1 MGSTEAMAK
10 MKEVI
15 KLERESVIPILKPKL
30 VMRLSY
36 LIEQPAD
43 RTDFMKLCKRIEY
56 TIRAWY
62 LLQFEDLMQ
71 LYTLFNPVNG
81 AEKLEQ
87 QNLSSDEIDVLEQ
100 NFLTHFFKVMEKS
113 NFKIVTN
120 EEIDVARNGQY
131 LLNLPITVDESKLD
145 KNLFSR
151 YFKEHP
157 QKNLPEFSDKYIVFR
172 RGIGIDKT
180 TDYFFMEKLDM
191 LVARFWQW
199 ILGVTKLKK
208 LLSRKTK
215 VMESSESQE
224 PDETVGET
232 ELPDLYVERIQLK
245 KMELNMQNL
254 LGKITIQEPTFDR
267 MIVVYRRASSDEK
280 KDRGIHVK
288 HFRSI
293 PMADMELV
301 LPEKKNPSLTPMDW
315 VKFLSSVVIGLVTLI
330 SSLEMPKSDIWVVIA
345 ILSGVIGYCSKIYF
359 SFQQNLVNYQN
370 LITKSV
376 YDKQLDSGRGTL
388 LHLCD
393 DVIQQEVKEVI
404 VSYFILMEQGKAT
417 IQDLDFRCEELIKDE
432 FGVQCNFD
440 VVDAV
445 QKLEKLGLVTRDII
459 GRIVCVP
466 LRRAN
471 DIIGATTEELVMKA
485 RKTSAA

>member
-267 MIVVYRRASSDEK
+267 MIVVYR
-280 KDRGIHVK
+280 
-288 HFRSI
+288 
-293 PMADMELV
+293 
-301 LPEKKNPSLTPMDW
+301 
-315 VKFLSSVVIGLVTLI
+315 
-330 SSLEMPKSDIWVVIA
+330 
-345 ILSGVIGYCSKIYF
+345 
-359 SFQQNLVNYQN
+359 FQQNLVNYQN